1 MCVCVLSSGAASS
14 EQKGSSAP
22 LSLGEQAA
30 SLRDAQERLQAL
42 RRVTSTAQILLA
54 YSMVMRTLSQS
65 TARSDLPLPLFSPTR
80 LLARCVFKRLLDC
93 VYVCVC
99 KLTLF
104 SLSVLCPVVSRAV

>member
-1 MCVCVLSSGAASS
+1 MLYGVCVCVCLAGAASS
-14 EQKGSSAP
+14 EQKGSTAP

-65 TARSDLPLPLFSPTR
+65 TARSDTLP
-80 LLARCVFKRLLDC
+80 
-93 VYVCVC
+93 Y
-99 KLTLF
+99 LTLSIPTHIPHPQYTNTYSTF
-104 SLSVLCPVVSRAV
+104 VTLFF